1 MFKVKWRYANCSG
14 TFGKSFDDYEDAE
27 NFAQIWLMDAVL
39 SSSEDSSVFDYQIT
53 KIIKSGEKNHV

>member
-14 TFGKSFDDYEDAE
+14 TFGKSFDEYEDAE

-39 SSSEDSSVFDYQIT
+39 SSNEDSSVFDYQIT
-53 KIIKSGEKNHV
+53 KIIKNGEKNHV

>member
-53 KIIKSGEKNHV
+53 KIIKSGEKKHV